1 MVEQGGHVGSVRPGA
16 DMLRRMAGAGLAEV
30 RRLGEGAWGLGRAR
44 AVAREVEGSKA
55 AVKALVAVLFE
66 DDVEGRKRAADVARR
81 VTERSSAPLEAYA
94 DELAGV
100 LAQVDPEERRT
111 RWHLGLVVA
120 RVAHRAEQRL
130 RAGRLM
136 EVLAEDES
144 NVVRCSGIE
153 GLGLVACQESSLR
166 GIAEEV
172 AARALM
178 SGTKAERCR
187 ARESLKRM
195 ERGAVSRRRVL

>member
-1 MVEQGGHVGSVRPGA
+1 
-16 DMLRRMAGAGLAEV
+16 MLRRMAGAGLAEV

-100 LAQVDPEERRT
+100 LAEVDPEERRT

-120 RVAHRAEQRL
+120 RVAHTAEQRL

-136 EVLAEDES
+136 ELLADDES

-153 GLGLVACQESSLR
+153 GLGLLACEESSLR